1 MISYAQ
7 TSDYNRLYSDI
18 TDEKALTKYLEIAS
32 IIINNATLTRIEK
45 RGFNN
50 LNDIQQELVKKATIE
65 EAHFLNESGVLN
77 DEDIASF
84 TITDISVT
92 EKDTDSITKK
102 LNLSKVAH
110 MYLKRTGLM
119 SRII

>member
-18 TDEKALTKYLEIAS
+18 NDEKALTKYLELAS

-50 LNDIQQELVKKATIE
+50 LNGIQQELVKKATIE

-102 LNLSKVAH
+102 MSLSKVAH

-119 SRII
+119 SRIV